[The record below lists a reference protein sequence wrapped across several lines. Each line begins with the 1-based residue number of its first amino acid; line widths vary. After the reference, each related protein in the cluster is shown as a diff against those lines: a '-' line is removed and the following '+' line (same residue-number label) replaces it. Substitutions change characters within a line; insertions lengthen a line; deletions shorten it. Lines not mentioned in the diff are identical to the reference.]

1 MAFGDDGNLYA
12 AIFGGGAVKAF
23 SPDGNLAKEIS
34 LGGRNPS
41 NCAFLPDGGLVVTEA
56 ERGELV
62 LVETGV
68 KPAGIFCGP
77 PISA

>member
-1 MAFGDDGNLYA
+1 MAFGD
-12 AIFGGGAVKAF
+12 
-23 SPDGNLAKEIS
+23 DGNLAKEIS

-41 NCAFLPDGGLVVTEA
+41 NCAYLPDGGLVVTEA

-68 KPAGIFCGP
+68 KPAGIFRGP